1 MFENFLMLKT
11 YLQNKF
17 FERQEVVDGMMVAL
31 ATGQHL
37 LMIGPPGTAKS
48 QLTQELCN
56 KINGVSYFQWLMT
69 KYTTPD
75 EIFGPISLKGLEND
89 EYRRVTTGKL
99 PTAHI
104 VFLDEV
110 FKANSAILNA
120 LLTALNERIFYNNG
134 HPTPIP
140 LISLFGAS
148 NELPQEDEGL
158 AALYDRFL
166 FRYCVD
172 YISEDSTFAAL
183 LSGPSKKAA
192 PQFISLQDIQ
202 EIQNFIDTRVV
213 VPPQTIDALVT
224 LRRELAGIG
233 ITVSDRRWVMA
244 VQALKGN
251 AALNNRT
258 QVAVEEDFEILCH
271 ILWNDP
277 EQRRNVAKVV
287 RKLADPLAQRVQEI
301 LDEATEIYKNAV
313 SSGDPMQGA
322 EAIKKLKNYL
332 GEMQGL
338 TTKGGPGCRQKATQG
353 LTRLEQML
361 LEVSEKC
368 LGIRG
373 GKMAV

>member
-17 FERQEVVDGMMVAL
+17 HERQDVIDGMMVAL
-31 ATGQHL
+31 ACGQHL

-48 QLTQELCN
+48 QLTQELCS
-56 KINGVSYFQWLMT
+56 KINGASYFQWLMT

-110 FKANSAILNA
+110 FKANSAILNT
-120 LLTALNERIFYNNG
+120 LLTALNERVFYNNG

-166 FRYCVD
+166 LRYCVD
-172 YISEDSTFAAL
+172 YIQEDSAFAAL
-183 LSGPSKKAA
+183 LNGVAKKTA
-192 PQFISLQDIQ
+192 PQFITLQDIQ
-202 EIQNFIDTRVV
+202 DIQQFVQTKVT
-213 VPPQTIDALVT
+213 VPPNVIDAIIA
-224 LRRELAGIG
+224 LRREIAELGVSI
-233 ITVSDRRWVMA
+233 SDRRWVTA
-244 VQALKGN
+244 VQALKAN
-251 AALNNRT
+251 AALSERS
-258 QVAVEEDFEILCH
+258 QVMVEEDFEILCY

-277 EQRRNVAKVV
+277 EQRRSVAKIV

-301 LDEATEIYKNAV
+301 LDEATEVYKNAV
-313 SSGDPMQGA
+313 QSGEPLAGA

-332 GEMQGL
+332 AEMQGL
-338 TTKGGPGCRQKATQG
+338 TTKGGPGCRQKASQG
-353 LTRLEQML
+353 VTRIGQLIV
-361 LEVSEKC
+361 EVTEKC
-368 LGIRG
+368 LGIKG
-373 GKMAV
+373 GIAV